1 MPTLLLR
8 ASPKT
13 RTELAKEPRAVLG
26 ATTRRTGVR
35 RGGAT
40 TECDADLPAGDGRD
54 LGLALRSF
62 PPARSSCKARRLV
75 TLPVILTPHPHVRVD
90 KNVLGGS
97 PYVVGSRVPVRRLWA
112 FYRNG
117 TSIERILKRYPQ
129 LGPAKVFDALAFAL
143 DNQEVLDADLANEES
158 LLATRETVARRE
170 SAQIELP
177 FAAADR
183 PGPARPKRR

>member
-1 MPTLLLR
+1 M
-8 ASPKT
+8 
-13 RTELAKEPRAVLG
+13 
-26 ATTRRTGVR
+26 
-35 RGGAT
+35 
-40 TECDADLPAGDGRD
+40 
-54 LGLALRSF
+54 
-62 PPARSSCKARRLV
+62 

-117 TSIERILKRYPQ
+117 TSVERILKRYPQ

-143 DNQEVLDADLANEES
+143 DNQEVVDADLAQEES
-158 LLATRETVARRE
+158 LLATRVAPERRGQ

-177 FAAADR
+177 FAAMAQPSGAPR
-183 PGPARPKRR
+183 PRRR

>member
-1 MPTLLLR
+1 
-8 ASPKT
+8 
-13 RTELAKEPRAVLG
+13 
-26 ATTRRTGVR
+26 
-35 RGGAT
+35 
-40 TECDADLPAGDGRD
+40 
-54 LGLALRSF
+54 
-62 PPARSSCKARRLV
+62 V

-117 TSIERILKRYPQ
+117 TSVDRILKRYPQ

-143 DNQEVLDADLANEES
+143 DNQEVVEADLAREDA
-158 LLATRETVARRE
+158 LLAAREMPERRTQA

-177 FAAADR
+177 FA
-183 PGPARPKRR
+183 PVQGPMPPPTRRVR